1 VYDHRDIA
9 QGARVKLEG
18 LTILAVEDE
27 PVISLVL
34 EDLLESCGALALVA
48 ETIDQAEA
56 LLDSMAIDAAILD
69 VNLQGRDSYPLAA
82 LLAARGVPF
91 IFATGYGDA
100 LHPDAFAGVPT
111 TAKPYNLVDL
121 RAAFAKL

>member
-1 VYDHRDIA
+1 MHDHRDIA
-9 QGARVKLEG
+9 EGALMKLEG

-34 EDLLESCGALALVA
+34 EDLLESCGARPLVA
-48 ETIDQAEA
+48 ETIDHAEA
-56 LLDSMAIDAAILD
+56 LLDTMVIDAAILD

-82 LLAARGVPF
+82 LLTERGLPF

-100 LHPDAFAGVPT
+100 LHPGRFAGVPT
-111 TAKPYNLVDL
+111 TAKPYNLGDL
-121 RAAFAKL
+121 EAAFAAL